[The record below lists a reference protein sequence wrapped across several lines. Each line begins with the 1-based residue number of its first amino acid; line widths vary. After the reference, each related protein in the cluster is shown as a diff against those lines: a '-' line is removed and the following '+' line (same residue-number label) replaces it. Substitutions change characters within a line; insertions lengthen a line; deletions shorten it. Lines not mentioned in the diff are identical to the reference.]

1 MSSEVYYRSW
11 MDKPHLDPN
20 TNLLTEE
27 YVQGIGEFMRLVQ
40 QQPDAKSDD
49 LIFVFNNLIV
59 QRLTLT
65 PNYPLNSLKAD
76 NPPSTRPLVP
86 STPPL
91 APSIPD
97 SAAAFKKSNE
107 TVGTGGESILRDEN
121 GNEAQAPPSSV
132 PTYCDAPL
140 PDDEAQRRAVFD
152 WVEVKL
158 SESAAQDSNS
168 TASLMKRREDEIEE
182 ERR

>member
-1 MSSEVYYRSW
+1 MC
-11 MDKPHLDPN
+11 
-20 TNLLTEE
+20 TEE
-27 YVQGIGEFMRLVQ
+27 KQKVVEEKQSAF
-40 QQPDAKSDD
+40 
-49 LIFVFNNLIV
+49 
-59 QRLTLT
+59 
-65 PNYPLNSLKAD
+65 
-76 NPPSTRPLVP
+76 
-86 STPPL
+86 
-91 APSIPD
+91 D
-97 SAAAFKKSNE
+97 SASGAFNTSSGAFNSRLCCCVCHSRDISFKKSNE